1 MSLLKH
7 HDSPRLTW
15 IASALL
21 VLVSA
26 VSLAGPAS
34 AGKNPNA
41 KFLLHLVP
49 YSTKNTC
56 ETGVVRS
63 FDKVVTR
70 GDLFPAKYTAYVL
83 VVDGSNAGISGV
95 QFGIAFNDSL
105 EKGVDIIDWQ
115 ECSLFNWPMQGWPT
129 ESMTGNLCTWNQET
143 DCDTSGVRV
152 AGYFYLTAH
161 SRDRL
166 QIIARP
172 VDNKAAVAACGIRT
186 DSRTEVLDLIHSDNM
201 GFVEFGGGEG
211 YNPWDPK
218 QNLGRFRKSKSR

>member
-7 HDSPRLTW
+7 HGSPRLTW
-15 IASALL
+15 MAS
-21 VLVSA
+21 VFLVSA
-26 VSLAGPAS
+26 LFSGGPVFAGT
-34 AGKNPNA
+34 NPNA
-41 KFLLHLVP
+41 KFILHLVP

-56 ETGVVRS
+56 ETGLSRS
-63 FDKVVTR
+63 FDKVVTK

-83 VVDGSNAGISGV
+83 VVDGSTTGISGV
-95 QFGIAFNDSL
+95 QFGIAFNDTV
-105 EKGVDIIDWQ
+105 EKGVDVIDWQ

-129 ESMTGNLCTWNQET
+129 ESMTGNLLTWNQET
-143 DCDTSGVRV
+143 DCDTTGVSV

-161 SRDRL
+161 TPDRL

-186 DSRTEVLDLIHSDNM
+186 DSRQEVIDFVHSDNL

-211 YNPWDPK
+211 YNPWNPK
-218 QNLGRFRKSKSR
+218 QNLGKFRKSKSR